1 MQLYYSLFQL
11 NQASIV
17 LQKH

>member
-1 MQLYYSLFQL
+1 MQLHYALFQL

-17 LQKH
+17 LQKD

>member
-1 MQLYYSLFQL
+1 MQLHYALLQL

-17 LQKH
+17 LIKY